1 MRAYIL
7 LQAPPAA
14 TGTAQS
20 ADDRGQ
26 AFRAVEGG
34 GEVQSGDRL
43 LVIAYM
49 AIWLCVV
56 VFVIMSS
63 RKQSRIDARIGLS
76 GPRDHAFTLS
86 LQGELLA
93 PLALIAMVGG

>member
-63 RKQSRIDARIGLS
+63 RKQSRIDARIGALE
-76 GPRDHAFTLS
+76 GA
-86 LQGELLA
+86 LA
-93 PLALIAMVGG
+93 KTRLGDAAAKEKPADKGAE

>member
-1 MRAYIL
+1 MRPYIL

-14 TGTAQS
+14 TGTSQS
-20 ADDRGQ
+20 ADDRSQ
-26 AFRAVEGG
+26 AFRPVDGG

-56 VFVIMSS
+56 VFVVMSS
-63 RKQSRIDARIGLS
+63 RKQSRIDARIAALEG
-76 GPRDHAFTLS
+76 A
-86 LQGELLA
+86 LA
-93 PLALIAMVGG
+93 KTRLGGATAADKPAAKKGAE

>member
-1 MRAYIL
+1 LIVRPYIL

-20 ADDRGQ
+20 ADDRNQ

-49 AIWLCVV
+49 AIWICVV
-56 VFVIMSS
+56 VFVVMSS
-63 RKQSRIDARIGLS
+63 RKQSRMDARIGALE
-76 GPRDHAFTLS
+76 GA
-86 LQGELLA
+86 LA
-93 PLALIAMVGG
+93 KARLGASTREKPAPEKEAE